1 MQEYKGVLDD
11 ADEGAVFYSKHA
23 LEIKRLPHLEKEVVK
38 EGFAKG
44 SLNIFNTRE
53 ELQSWLDGLD
63 YNNSVVLLM
72 SSGNYDGMDVEA
84 FAKTIT
90 QSVVG

>member
-1 MQEYKGVLDD
+1 MDLSI
-11 ADEGAVFYSKHA
+11 VFPMFWGREK
-23 LEIKRLPHLEKEVVK
+23 KEVVK
-38 EGFAKG
+38 EGFGKEA
-44 SLNIFNTRE
+44 LHVFNIRE

-84 FAKTIT
+84 FAKSIT
-90 QSVVG
+90 QSGR